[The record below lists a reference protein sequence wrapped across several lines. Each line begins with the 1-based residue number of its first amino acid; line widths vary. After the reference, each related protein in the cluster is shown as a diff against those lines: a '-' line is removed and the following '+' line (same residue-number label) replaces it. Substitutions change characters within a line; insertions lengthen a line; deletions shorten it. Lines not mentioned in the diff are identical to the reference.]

1 MATLQPDRR
10 LIMFVDMESYSR
22 HDDAGQ
28 VNAQTNFRP
37 LMRRAAEQCGLDRDG
52 WEIQSSG
59 DGELALFPLGTAEPR
74 LIADLVPA
82 MDRILRDHNRDAG
95 AHAQVRMRVAF
106 HQGLVTRTENGYAG
120 SAVVTAARLVE
131 APALKEALA
140 SFPAA
145 AVAMIVSSTI
155 YRDVVSQSYSGI
167 RKERYGRVS
176 VHVKSFGDEAWIFI
190 PDENV
195 NTATIASV
203 DASSPAPRPEAGGV
217 GPVQAEPPSGSR
229 FVFGSVVNHGPA
241 VFGDHGRAWGAGDT
255 HADGQGR
262 Q

>member
-28 VNAQTNFRP
+28 INAQMNFRP

-59 DGELALFPLGTAEPR
+59 DGELALFPLGTPEPR
-74 LIADLVPA
+74 LVADLVPA
-82 MDRILRDHNRDAG
+82 IDRILRDHNRDAG

-140 SFPAA
+140 SFPEA

-155 YRDVVSQSYSGI
+155 YQDVVSQSYSGI

-176 VHVKSFGDEAWIFI
+176 VRVKSFGDEAWIFI

-195 NTATIASV
+195 NSAPIASV
-203 DASSPAPRPEAGGV
+203 DASTPAPRPDLGGTERAG
-217 GPVQAEPPSGSR
+217 AEPTSGSR
-229 FVFGSVVNHGPA
+229 FAFGSVVNHGPS
-241 VFGDHGRAWGAGDT
+241 VFGDHGRAWGTGDAQA
-255 HADGQGR
+255 HRQGR

>member
-28 VNAQTNFRP
+28 VNAQMNFRP

-59 DGELALFPLGTAEPR
+59 DGELALFPLGTPEPR
-74 LIADLVPA
+74 LVADLVPA

-167 RKERYGRVS
+167 RKERYGRVN
-176 VHVKSFGDEAWIFI
+176 VRVKSFGDEAWIFI

-195 NTATIASV
+195 NATTIASA
-203 DASSPAPRPEAGGV
+203 DASTPAPRPDRSGAERA
-217 GPVQAEPPSGSR
+217 QAEPPSGSR
-229 FVFGSVVNHGPA
+229 FAFGSVVNHGPT
-241 VFGDHGRAWGAGDT
+241 VFGDHGRAWGAEAT
-255 HADGQGR
+255 RADGQRR

>member
-28 VNAQTNFRP
+28 VDAQMNFGP
-37 LMRRAAEQCGLDRDG
+37 LMRRSAEQCGLDRDG
-52 WEIQSSG
+52 WEIQPSG
-59 DGELALFPLGTAEPR
+59 DGELALFPLGTPEPR
-74 LIADLVPA
+74 LVADLVPA
-82 MDRILRDHNRDAG
+82 MDRILRDHNRSAG

-120 SAVVTAARLVE
+120 SAVVAAARLVE
-131 APALKEALA
+131 APELKAALV

-176 VHVKSFGDEAWIFI
+176 VRVKSFDDEAWIFI

-195 NTATIASV
+195 NAATITSA
-203 DASSPAPRPEAGGV
+203 DASIPAPRPGPGV
-217 GPVQAEPPSGSR
+217 VERAQAEPSSGSR
-229 FVFGSVVNHGPA
+229 FAFGSVVNHGPA
-241 VFGDHGRAWGAGDT
+241 VFGDHGRAWGTKGAR
-255 HADGQGR
+255 ADGQGR